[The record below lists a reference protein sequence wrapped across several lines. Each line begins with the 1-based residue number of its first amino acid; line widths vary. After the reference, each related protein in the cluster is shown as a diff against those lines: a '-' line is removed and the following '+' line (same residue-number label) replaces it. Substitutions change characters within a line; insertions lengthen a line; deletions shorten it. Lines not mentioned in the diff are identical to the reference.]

1 MTRNIKVD
9 VNIHPAD
16 WDIRYFCHQALLDGT
31 IACLVKHPIGGNI
44 DDPGA
49 EVGPPVGALAETVP
63 MGMVMQEFVKFDNTR
78 MTMDMSDF
86 ELKMAGGKAALVTRG
101 GLTVRTI
108 ADPPETRLSNKTAYY
123 DMNGFLTTEPDP
135 NDTSPPVGRFLG
147 ERDAEGYAYVML
159 SMPTYN
165 DPARALGV

>member
-31 IACLVKHPIGGNI
+31 VACLVKHPVGGNL

-49 EVGPPVGALAETVP
+49 EVGPPVGNLAETVP
-63 MGMVMQEFVKFDNTR
+63 MGIVMQEVVKFDNTR

-86 ELKMAGGKAALVTRG
+86 ELLLAGKKVGLVTRG
-101 GLTVRTI
+101 GLTLRTI
-108 ADPPETRLSNKTAYY
+108 ADPATTALSNRTAYY
-123 DMNGFLTTEPDP
+123 DMNGFLTTV
-135 NDTSPPVGRFLG
+135 NTGSPPVGRFLA
-147 ERDAEGYAYVML
+147 ERDAEGYAYVMF

-165 DPARALGV
+165 DPARALGA